1 MMIKHLAVLAAA
13 LMISS
18 TAAAQTIRRIPLTPS
33 QNPTNA
39 DLPFSQ
45 AVWAGDTLYV
55 SGWLD
60 PDVKTHTD
68 IKSQAVG
75 ILEDMQ
81 KFLASQKL
89 TLGDVVMMRVYI
101 GGDPTKDFRGDAL
114 EARAGFRQFFGT
126 KDQPNKPAC
135 TTVHVPLP
143 AAPRGVLVEIDVPE
157 VVFGR
162 PRGRLTRSDARL
174 GKARIAPFAA
184 VGLAAKT
191 HRSPRYVDRGRQ
203 RRLSGGDPTHLA
215 MVGWCCKCG
224 AAPGAR
230 PDR

>member
-1 MMIKHLAVLAAA
+1 MAGWERTHGVPTDWKEFNPMMVKHLAVLAAA

-18 TAAAQTIRRIPLTPS
+18 TASAQTIKRIPLTPS

-68 IKSQAVG
+68 IKSQAMG

-81 KFLASQKL
+81 TFLASQKL

-143 AAPRGVLVEIDVPE
+143 AAPRGVLVEIDVIA
-157 VVFGR
+157 VR
-162 PRGRLTRSDARL
+162 PKSSSGA
-174 GKARIAPFAA
+174 
-184 VGLAAKT
+184 LA
-191 HRSPRYVDRGRQ
+191 
-203 RRLSGGDPTHLA
+203 GD
-215 MVGWCCKCG
+215 
-224 AAPGAR
+224 
-230 PDR
+230 

>member
-1 MMIKHLAVLAAA
+1 MAGWERTHGVPTDWKEFSPMIIKHLAVLAAA

-18 TAAAQTIRRIPLTPS
+18 TASAQSITRIPLTPS

-39 DLPFSQ
+39 DVPFSQ

-89 TLGDVVMMRVYI
+89 TLGDVVM
-101 GGDPTKDFRGDAL
+101 
-114 EARAGFRQFFGT
+114 
-126 KDQPNKPAC
+126 
-135 TTVHVPLP
+135 
-143 AAPRGVLVEIDVPE
+143 
-157 VVFGR
+157 
-162 PRGRLTRSDARL
+162 
-174 GKARIAPFAA
+174 
-184 VGLAAKT
+184 
-191 HRSPRYVDRGRQ
+191 
-203 RRLSGGDPTHLA
+203 
-215 MVGWCCKCG
+215 
-224 AAPGAR
+224 
-230 PDR
+230 